1 MQDTITEMAAPA
13 KKRQNKQDKDKEG
26 KGEEPQGGLP
36 RNYLR
41 ASLLLLIGEAPAHGY
56 DLLDHIGQLGLRSV
70 DPGGLYRTLRVM
82 EDDGL
87 VTSWWEHSV
96 AGPARRTYA
105 LTHEGVEWLHAWAG
119 ALRESHRYLSAYLG
133 RYDRI
138 TEPVTVDSV
147 ISSTGSTAPTAP
159 KATASS

>member
-1 MQDTITEMAAPA
+1 MAVPA
-13 KKRQNKQDKDKEG
+13 KKKQQQQDKNKSV
-26 KGEEPQGGLP
+26 EEPQGGLP

-87 VTSWWEHSV
+87 VSSWWEHSA

-105 LTHEGVEWLHAWAG
+105 LTHEGVDWLHAWAG

-138 TEPVTVDSV
+138 AEPVTVEP
-147 ISSTGSTAPTAP
+147 STASP
-159 KATASS
+159 ASANS

>member
-1 MQDTITEMAAPA
+1 MQGTITEMAAPA
-13 KKRQNKQDKDKEG
+13 KKRQNNKQDKDKE

-138 TEPVTVDSV
+138 NEPVTMDSV
-147 ISSTGSTAPTAP
+147 ISSSSTSASE

>member
-1 MQDTITEMAAPA
+1 MAAPA
-13 KKRQNKQDKDKEG
+13 KKKQNNKQDKEA

-87 VTSWWEHSV
+87 VSSWWEHSV

-133 RYDRI
+133 RYDSI
-138 TEPVTVDSV
+138 SEPVTMAS
-147 ISSTGSTAPTAP
+147 A
-159 KATASS
+159 KASKAGASS

>member
-1 MQDTITEMAAPA
+1 MAAPA
-13 KKRQNKQDKDKEG
+13 KKKQGNKPDKES

-105 LTHEGVEWLHAWAG
+105 LTDEGVEWLHAWAG

-138 TEPVTVDSV
+138 TDPVTADSV
-147 ISSTGSTAPTAP
+147 ISSSSSSDPSAS
-159 KATASS
+159 KATAST

>member
-1 MQDTITEMAAPA
+1 MAT
-13 KKRQNKQDKDKEG
+13 EG
-26 KGEEPQGGLP
+26 KSRKSLEEPQGGLP

-56 DLLDHIGQLGLRSV
+56 DLLDQIAQLGLRSV

-87 VTSWWEHSV
+87 VASSWEHSS
-96 AGPARRTYA
+96 AGPARRTYR
-105 LTHEGVEWLHAWAG
+105 LTADGVDWLHAWAG

-133 RYDRI
+133 RYDDI
-138 TEPVTVDSV
+138 ATTVSSTVVVDEVTVL
-147 ISSTGSTAPTAP
+147 P
-159 KATASS
+159 

>member
-1 MQDTITEMAAPA
+1 MAARS
-13 KKRQNKQDKDKEG
+13 KDETKNNKSV
-26 KGEEPQGGLP
+26 EEPQGGLP

-87 VTSWWEHSV
+87 VSSWWEHSV

-105 LTHEGVEWLHAWAG
+105 LTPEGVDWLHAWAG

-133 RYDRI
+133 RYDGI
-138 TEPVTVDSV
+138 GEPVTVDPAGAPSRSV
-147 ISSTGSTAPTAP
+147 DS
-159 KATASS
+159 